1 MIDFGIIGTSPITH
15 QFIKAALQTNKYQFR
30 AVFSRNHDTAESFA
44 KPYEKVDLFT
54 DFSSF
59 YLLKLNLFTF
69 ASPNS
74 LHYQQA
80 KAITLSW
87 KTRYR

>member
-59 YLLKLNLFTF
+59 LSCMLSSPLLLEYNKD
-69 ASPNS
+69 
-74 LHYQQA
+74 
-80 KAITLSW
+80 TLS
-87 KTRYR
+87 KRYLQTA